1 MEGGHTFPA
10 FQKDFIAAPHPH
22 RPVAMAT
29 GSLMLTGADTGGVL
43 PCPLPLPARARSVVV
58 RHGQQRAVAGW
69 LLGGAGVGRPPCKQ
83 ALHFWVLGSPYLLK
97 GQRPAPCREWHGG
110 DSYMFCAPLR
120 PMWPSAPLGRLS
132 LAELQGQSLWAS
144 QPWAGVMPHPS
155 AAAGTQSGMA
165 PPGPQLT
172 HVLTSSPVRPHS
184 SWLHSSRAHRGKKIR
199 SLVSGLWVS
208 AGLSP
213 QRVGGDSSDTLSAS
227 KTRYS

>member
-10 FQKDFIAAPHPH
+10 FQKDFTAAPHPH

-58 RHGQQRAVAGW
+58 RHGRQRAVAGW
-69 LLGGAGVGRPPCKQ
+69 SLGGAGVGGPRCKQ

-120 PMWPSAPLGRLS
+120 PTWPSAPLGRLS
-132 LAELQGQSLWAS
+132 LAELQGQSLWAV
-144 QPWAGVMPHPS
+144 PATGRGDV
-155 AAAGTQSGMA
+155 
-165 PPGPQLT
+165 
-172 HVLTSSPVRPHS
+172 SSLSCCWDPVRHGPTRTPAH
-184 SWLHSSRAHRGKKIR
+184 SRAHELTCSSPPLLPSFITCSQGKENTE
-199 SLVSGLWVS
+199 SCVWPV
-208 AGLSP
+208 GLSWTQP
-213 QRVGGDSSDTLSAS
+213 TEGWG
-227 KTRYS
+227 